1 MSRGTIGITWA
12 LLVTEYHRKIGT
24 AVEGGDLGF
33 RCPACSQPVRASEPA
48 SAGGRGQFKH
58 FHDAP
63 TCSRAQGAQLA
74 YAHRSDVLA
83 RYLTPEV
90 RKTIATESQAEGRS
104 DFTPPDGPIDIRDSE
119 GPMRDADNQ
128 RSHKHLHVRLS

>member
-1 MSRGTIGITWA
+1 MSRGTIGITLA

-24 AVEGGDLGF
+24 HVEGGDLGF

-48 SAGGRGQFKH
+48 STGGRGQFNH
-58 FHDAP
+58 LSDAS
-63 TCSRAQGAQLA
+63 TCSRAQGAQLP

-90 RKTIATESQAEGRS
+90 RKAIATESESAGKG
-104 DFTPPDGPIDIRDSE
+104 DFTQPEGPIYIGGSA
-119 GPMRDADNQ
+119 GPMLDPDRP
-128 RSHKHLHVRLS
+128 RSQKHLLARIS